1 VFHYVY
7 DLETPLYPIA
17 VYARASCEKVGTG
30 FSQKRCDRKSLEHP
44 EWVRNHA
51 GCSKAIREDLPMTQ
65 SEFAEAYRIPLA
77 TLQGW
82 EQGRRAPDATASA
95 YLNVI
100 ARLPREAK
108 AALRL

>member
-1 VFHYVY
+1 MKG
-7 DLETPLYPIA
+7 ETVSKLGDELIEGMREA
-17 VYARASCEKVGTG
+17 VAHAKGAATGAREIKVELP
-30 FSQKRCDRKSLEHP
+30 D
-44 EWVRNHA
+44 VR
-51 GCSKAIREDLPMTQ
+51 AIREQLHMSQ
-65 SEFAEAYRIPLA
+65 SEFSESYRIPLA

-108 AALRL
+108 AAMRL

>member
-1 VFHYVY
+1 MSK
-7 DLETPLYPIA
+7 LGKELIEGMREA
-17 VYARASCEKVGTG
+17 VAHAKGEATGARERTIELP
-30 FSQKRCDRKSLEHP
+30 D
-44 EWVRNHA
+44 VR
-51 GCSKAIREDLPMTQ
+51 AIREDLHMSQ

-100 ARLPREAK
+100 ARLPREAR
-108 AALRL
+108 AALHH